1 MPDLY
6 GWAFV
11 FYPQL
16 EMKIGIFR
24 ILMFTCL
31 LIPISKHSHAQEDTS
46 FHTLRDSTFILKSK
60 KGLLKKLG
68 DAIWIDAPQFE
79 VQNSNSV
86 IKNELP
92 FAKFKGKIINQ
103 IQVNSVSYE
112 TPFNDTMTSG
122 DKIKRAVEEAVYTST
137 TNKTMLKNLFFDTGD
152 TLYPYL
158 IADNEKFLRELAFIQ
173 DARIIASIDPA
184 DTNGVIMNIQWK
196 DIFPFGG
203 SANIGSVQSFNAEL
217 NHNNLLG
224 LGDKFQINA
233 LYDLDRRPLA
243 ATGFEYIKRN
253 LLGTF
258 LNVTIGYDKIKPAF
272 NSGRREEYARYIK
285 GDLPLVSPYHSFT
298 GGFEFGKYES
308 NNTYATRLPYQQVYK
323 YAYGIMDG
331 WMGINI
337 GAGLRIKDNLQ
348 TRLRKF
354 VSFRAVSKRFSE
366 IPDTANF
373 KYNIQ
378 YSNIDAGLIAFN
390 IFKQEYY
397 HTSFIYGFGRNEDVP
412 EGYSFSVVSGLT
424 QRNSRTRPY
433 IGIDYE
439 RDYFTDQKNYTN
451 FNLKMGGYLHN
462 GSLEDI
468 SFLSAVNYFTELK
481 KLSNPKWSK
490 RNFVQI
496 SATQQL
502 NTILNEPLYLRS
514 EYGIPTFKND
524 NIQAATRI
532 SCNLESVYYNRVK
545 YYGFSFAPFVFV
557 NSSYIKLIGEAIQKG
572 SIYTALGVGCRTR
585 NENLVFGTIELKA
598 YYYPRTISNMT
609 PLNVSLT
616 TGLRFRY
623 NSQLIRKPDFIQLN

>member
-16 EMKIGIFR
+16 AMKIGIFR

-46 FHTLRDSTFILKSK
+46 FHSLRDSTFILRSK

-79 VQNSNSV
+79 VQNSNNV

-173 DARIIASIDPA
+173 DARIITSIDPA

-203 SANIGSVQSFNAEL
+203 SANIGSVQTFNAEL

-224 LGDKFQINA
+224 LGDKIQINA

-412 EGYSFSVVSGLT
+412 EGYSFSVVSGIT
-424 QRNSRTRPY
+424 QRNLRARPY
-433 IGIDYE
+433 VGIDYE
-439 RDYFTDQKNYTN
+439 RDYFSDKKNYTN

-557 NSSYIKLIGEAIQKG
+557 NSSYIKLIGETIQKG

>member
-1 MPDLY
+1 MVGHLY
-6 GWAFV
+6 LAPIYMILRFC
-11 FYPQL
+11 
-16 EMKIGIFR
+16 R
-24 ILMFTCL
+24 ILIFFVS
-31 LIPISKHSHAQEDTS
+31 LILISEQLIAQEDSTIHS
-46 FHTLRDSTFILKSK
+46 LRDSTFLLRSK
-60 KGLLKKLG
+60 KGIFKKLG

-79 VQNSNSV
+79 VQNTNSV
-86 IKNELP
+86 FKNE
-92 FAKFKGKIINQ
+92 FAFEKFKGKIINQ
-103 IQVNSVSYE
+103 IQISSVAYE
-112 TPFNDTMTSG
+112 TPFNDTMQSG
-122 DKIKRAVEEAVYTST
+122 KKIKRAVEEALYNST
-137 TNKTMLKNLFFDTGD
+137 TNKTMLRNLFFTTGD

-184 DTNGVIMNIQWK
+184 DSNGVVINIQWK

-203 SANIGSVQSFNAEL
+203 SANLGSLQSFNAEV

-224 LGDKFQINA
+224 LGDKIQINA

-253 LLGTF
+253 LFGSF
-258 LNVTIGYDKIKPAF
+258 LNLTVGIDKFKPAF
-272 NSGRREEYARYIK
+272 NSGRREEHARYIK
-285 GDLPLVSPYHSFT
+285 GELPLVSPYHSFT
-298 GGFEFGKYES
+298 GGFEFGKYEA
-308 NNTYATRLPYQQVYK
+308 NNNYNTLLSYQHLYK

-354 VSFRAVSKRFSE
+354 ISFRAVSKRFSHL
-366 IPDTANF
+366 PDTAIL
-373 KYNIQ
+373 KYNIH

-397 HTSFIYGFGRNEDVP
+397 HTNYIYGFGRNEDVP

-424 QRNSRTRPY
+424 QRNTRTRPY

-451 FNLKMGGYLHN
+451 FILKLGGYLHN

-468 SFLSAVNYFTELK
+468 SFLSAVNYFTVLK

-524 NIQAATRI
+524 NIQAATRV
-532 SCNLESVYYNRVK
+532 SCNIESVYYNMVK
-545 YYGFSFAPFVFV
+545 YYGFSFAPFIFI
-557 NSSYIKLIGEAIQKG
+557 NSSYIKLIGEDLQKG
-572 SIYTALGVGCRTR
+572 SIYTALGLGCRTR

-616 TGLRFRY
+616 TGLKFRY
-623 NSQLIRKPDFIQLN
+623 NSQLIRRPDFVQLN

>member
-16 EMKIGIFR
+16 AMKIGIFR

-46 FHTLRDSTFILKSK
+46 FHSLRDSTFILRSK

-79 VQNSNSV
+79 VQNSNNV

-173 DARIIASIDPA
+173 DARIITSIDPA

-337 GAGLRIKDNLQ
+337 GAGLRVKDNLQ

-354 VSFRAVSKRFSE
+354 VSFRTVSKRFSD
-366 IPDTANF
+366 IPDTANI

-451 FNLKMGGYLHN
+451 FNFKMGGYLHN

-557 NSSYIKLIGEAIQKG
+557 NSSYIKLIGETIQKG

>member
-1 MPDLY
+1 MVGHLY
-6 GWAFV
+6 LA
-11 FYPQL
+11 PIL
-16 EMKIGIFR
+16 MMLRSCR
-24 ILMFTCL
+24 ILIFFVS
-31 LIPISKHSHAQEDTS
+31 LILISEQVKAQQDSTIRS
-46 FHTLRDSTFILKSK
+46 LRDSTFILRSK
-60 KGLLKKLG
+60 KGIFKKLG

-79 VQNSNSV
+79 VQNNNRV
-86 IKNELP
+86 IKNEFQ

-103 IQVNSVSYE
+103 IQVSSVAYE
-112 TPFNDTMTSG
+112 TPFNDTMPSG
-122 DKIKRAVEEAVYTST
+122 KKIKRAVEEALYNST
-137 TNKTMLKNLFFDTGD
+137 TNKTMLKNLFFNTGD

-173 DARIIASIDPA
+173 DARIVASIDPA

-203 SANIGSVQSFNAEL
+203 SANVGSIQSFNAEV

-224 LGDKFQINA
+224 LGDKIQINA

-243 ATGFEYIKRN
+243 ATGFEYTKRN
-253 LLGTF
+253 LLGSF
-258 LNVTIGYDKIKPAF
+258 LNLTVGVDKFKPAF
-272 NSGRREEYARYIK
+272 NSGRREEYARYIR

-298 GGFEFGKYES
+298 GGFEFGQYEA
-308 NNTYATRLPYQQVYK
+308 NNTYNTRISYNHFYK

-337 GAGLRIKDNLQ
+337 GAGLRVKDNLQ

-354 VSFRAVSKRFSE
+354 ISFRALSKRFSE
-366 IPDTANF
+366 IPDTAII
-373 KYNIQ
+373 KYNIH
-378 YSNIDAGLIAFN
+378 YSNIDAGLVAFN

-397 HTSFIYGFGRNEDVP
+397 HTNYIYGFGRNEDVP

-424 QRNSRTRPY
+424 QRNTRTRPY

-451 FNLKMGGYLHN
+451 FILKLGGYLHN

-468 SFLSAVNYFTELK
+468 SFLSAVNYFTVLK

-524 NIQAATRI
+524 NIQAATRV
-532 SCNLESVYYNRVK
+532 SCNIESVYYNMVK
-545 YYGFSFAPFVFV
+545 YYGFSFAPFIFI
-557 NSSYIKLIGEAIQKG
+557 NSSYIKLIGEDLQKG
-572 SIYTALGVGCRTR
+572 SIYTALGLGCRTR

-623 NSQLIRKPDFIQLN
+623 NSQLIRKPDFVQMN

>member
-1 MPDLY
+1 MNRSCCHILV
-6 GWAFV
+6 FV
-11 FYPQL
+11 AS
-16 EMKIGIFR
+16 
-24 ILMFTCL
+24 
-31 LIPISKHSHAQEDTS
+31 LIIISEQVYAQDDIYIHS
-46 FHTLRDSTFILKSK
+46 LRDSTFLLKSK
-60 KGLLKKLG
+60 KGIFKKLG
-68 DAIWIDAPQFE
+68 DAIWIDAPQFNM
-79 VQNSNSV
+79 QNNSGV
-86 IKNELP
+86 IKNESP
-92 FAKFKGKIINQ
+92 FTKYKGKIINQ

-112 TPFNDTMTSG
+112 IPFNDTMPSSK
-122 DKIKRAVEEAVYTST
+122 KIIRAVEEALYNST
-137 TNKTMLKNLFFDTGD
+137 TNKTMLKNLFFNTGD

-173 DARIIASIDPA
+173 DARIVASIDPA
-184 DTNGVIMNIQWK
+184 DSNGVIMNIEWK

-203 SANIGSVQSFNAEL
+203 SGNIGSIESFNAEI
-217 NHNNLLG
+217 NHNNIFG
-224 LGDKFQINA
+224 LGDKIQINA

-253 LLGTF
+253 FMGSF
-258 LNVTIGYDKIKPAF
+258 LNLTFGIDKIKPAF

-298 GGFEFGKYES
+298 GGFEFGTYAS
-308 NNTYATRLPYQQVYK
+308 SNTYNTRLPYQHMYK
-323 YAYGIMDG
+323 YAYGMMDG

-337 GAGLRIKDNLQ
+337 GAGLRVKDNLQ

-354 VSFRAVSKRFSE
+354 ISFRAMSKRFSE
-366 IPDTANF
+366 IPDTAII
-373 KYNIQ
+373 KYNIH
-378 YSNIDAGLIAFN
+378 YSDIDAGLVAFN

-397 HTSFIYGFGRNEDVP
+397 HTNFIYGFGRNEDVP

-424 QRNSRTRPY
+424 QRNTRTRPY

-451 FNLKMGGYLHN
+451 FNVKMGGYLHN

-468 SFLSAVNYFTELK
+468 SFLSSVNYFTRLK

-524 NIQAATRI
+524 NIQAATRV
-532 SCNLESVYYNRVK
+532 SCNIESVYYNMVK
-545 YYGFSFAPFVFV
+545 YYGFSFAPFIFI
-557 NSSYIKLIGEAIQKG
+557 NSSYIKLIGEDLQKG
-572 SIYTALGVGCRTR
+572 SIYTALGLGCRTR

-623 NSQLIRKPDFIQLN
+623 NSQLIRRPDFIQLN

>member
-1 MPDLY
+1 MVGHLY
-6 GWAFV
+6 LAPIYMILRFC
-11 FYPQL
+11 
-16 EMKIGIFR
+16 R
-24 ILMFTCL
+24 ILIFFVS
-31 LIPISKHSHAQEDTS
+31 LILISEQLIAQEDSTIHS
-46 FHTLRDSTFILKSK
+46 LRDSTFLLRSK
-60 KGLLKKLG
+60 KGIFKKLG

-79 VQNSNSV
+79 VQNTNSV
-86 IKNELP
+86 FKNE
-92 FAKFKGKIINQ
+92 FAFKKFKGKIINQ
-103 IQVNSVSYE
+103 IQISSVSYE
-112 TPFNDTMTSG
+112 TSFNDTMQSG
-122 DKIKRAVEEAVYTST
+122 KKIKRAVEEALYNST
-137 TNKTMLKNLFFDTGD
+137 TNKTMLRNLFFTTGD

-184 DTNGVIMNIQWK
+184 DSNGVVINIQWK

-203 SANIGSVQSFNAEL
+203 SANLGSLQSFNAEV

-224 LGDKFQINA
+224 LGDKIQINA

-253 LLGTF
+253 LFGSF
-258 LNVTIGYDKIKPAF
+258 LNLTVGIDKFKPAF
-272 NSGRREEYARYIK
+272 NSGRREEHARYIK
-285 GDLPLVSPYHSFT
+285 GELPLVSPYHSFT
-298 GGFEFGKYES
+298 GGFEFGKYEA
-308 NNTYATRLPYQQVYK
+308 NNNYNTLLSYQHLYK

-354 VSFRAVSKRFSE
+354 ISFRAVSKRFSHL
-366 IPDTANF
+366 PDTAIL
-373 KYNIQ
+373 KYNIH

-397 HTSFIYGFGRNEDVP
+397 HTNYIYGFGRNEDVP
-412 EGYSFSVVSGLT
+412 EGYNLSVVSGLT

-439 RDYFTDQKNYTN
+439 RDYFTNQENYTN
-451 FNLKMGGYLHN
+451 FILKLGGYMHN

-468 SFLSAVNYFTELK
+468 SFLSSLNYFTALK

-490 RNFVQI
+490 RNFVEL

-502 NTILNEPLYLRS
+502 NTILNEPLFLRS
-514 EYGIPTFKND
+514 EFGIPTFRND
-524 NIQAATRI
+524 NIQAATRV
-532 SCNLESVYYNRVK
+532 SCNLESVYYNMVK

-557 NSSYIKLIGEAIQKG
+557 NTSYIKLIGEAIQKG
-572 SIYTALGVGCRTR
+572 SIYTALGLGCRTR

-609 PLNVSLT
+609 PLNVTLT
-616 TGLRFRY
+616 TGLKFRY
-623 NSQLIRKPDFIQLN
+623 NSQLIRRPDFVQLN